1 MSTPIY
7 LDHNAS
13 TPIDPD
19 VLETVIRVSR
29 DSYANPS
36 SVEHSEGSAAAR
48 IVETARAQIAA
59 HIKCKETELVFTS
72 GSTEANNLA
81 ILGAFPRLQEAG
93 RSHLITSKIEHP
105 SVLAC
110 FDHLEGQGARVTR
123 LGVDEG
129 GQISLDE
136 LAEALTDDTGLVSI
150 MTANNETGVLQPIL
164 QAGKLA
170 EDAGA
175 LFHTD
180 FSQASALVPLDLKD
194 SPIHL
199 ASFSGHKAYG
209 PKGVGVLYRSIRK
222 PRVSLA
228 PVVFGGGQEKGLR
241 AGTLNTPGIAG
252 LGHAFELISKNIE
265 HDRERISTLRNQLET
280 ELKDTLK
287 VQINGNAES
296 RLPNTMSITIDGVV
310 PQALMQKLRDNL
322 CFSASSACATEHVET
337 SHVLIA
343 MFGDTPRARN
353 AFRLGLGRRTL
364 QRDISQVADL
374 VRRAAVELLLLRTA
388 KSNVSNPDRAKMY

>member
-1 MSTPIY
+1 MSAPIY

-19 VLETVIRVSR
+19 VLETVVRVSR

-36 SVEHSEGSAAAR
+36 SVEHSQGSAAAR

-59 HIKCKETELVFTS
+59 QINCKETELVFTA

-81 ILGAFPRLQEAG
+81 ILGAFRTVQEAG
-93 RSHLITSKIEHP
+93 RPHLITTKIEHP

-136 LAEALTDDTGLVSI
+136 LAEVLTDETGLVSI
-150 MTANNETGVLQPIL
+150 MAANNETGVLQPIL
-164 QAGKLA
+164 QAGQIA
-170 EDAGA
+170 ENAGA

-180 FSQASALVPLDLKD
+180 FSQASALVPLDLKN

-222 PRVSLA
+222 PRVNLA
-228 PVVFGGGQEKGLR
+228 PVMFGGGQEKGLR

-252 LGHAFELISKNIE
+252 LGHAFELISKNME
-265 HDRERISTLRNQLET
+265 RDRERICALRDQLEKK
-280 ELKDTLK
+280 LKETLQ
-287 VQINGNAES
+287 VQINGNTEA

-310 PQALMQKLRDNL
+310 PQALMQKLRNNL
-322 CFSASSACATEHVET
+322 CFSASSACSTEHVET
-337 SHVLIA
+337 SHVLLA

-353 AFRLGLGRRTL
+353 AFRLGLGRQTR
-364 QRDISQVADL
+364 QEEISEIVKHFA
-374 VRRAAVELLLLRTA
+374 RASSELLLLRT
-388 KSNVSNPDRAKMY
+388 N

>member
-1 MSTPIY
+1 MSEPIY

-36 SVEHSEGSAAAR
+36 SVEHSRGSAAAR
-48 IVETARAQIAA
+48 IVENAREQIAA
-59 HIKCKETELVFTS
+59 LVNCKGTELVFTA

-81 ILGAFPRLQEAG
+81 ILGVFPTLKATG
-93 RSHLITSKIEHP
+93 RTHLITTKIEHP

-136 LAEALTDDTGLVSI
+136 LAEALTDETGLVSI
-150 MTANNETGVLQPIL
+150 MAANNETGVLQPIVE
-164 QAGKLA
+164 AGQLA
-170 EDAGA
+170 EEAGA

-180 FSQASALVPLDLKD
+180 FSQASALVPLDLKNT
-194 SPIHL
+194 PIHL

-209 PKGVGVLYRSIRK
+209 PKGVGALYRSIRK
-222 PRVSLA
+222 PRVNLA
-228 PVVFGGGQEKGLR
+228 PVMFGGGQEKGLR

-252 LGHAFELISKNIE
+252 LGHAFELISKHID
-265 HDRERISTLRNQLET
+265 HDRERIGALRDQLEK
-280 ELKDTLK
+280 ELKEALE
-287 VQINGNAES
+287 VQVNGTTEA
-296 RLPNTMSITIDGVV
+296 RLPNTMSLTIDGVV
-310 PQALMQKLRDNL
+310 PQALMQKLKDDL

-337 SHVLIA
+337 SHVLLA

-353 AFRLGLGRRTL
+353 AFRLGLGRQTS
-364 QRDISQVADL
+364 QDDISSIADFFGN
-374 VRRAAVELLLLRTA
+374 AAQDLLLLRSA
-388 KSNVSNPDRAKMY
+388 

>member
-1 MSTPIY
+1 MSAPIY

-36 SVEHSEGSAAAR
+36 SVEHRQGSEAAR

-59 HIKCKETELVFTS
+59 HVNCKETELVFTA

-81 ILGAFPRLQEAG
+81 ILGAFPMLQEAG
-93 RSHLITSKIEHP
+93 RPHLITTKVEHP

-110 FDHLEGQGARVTR
+110 FDYLEGRGARITR

-136 LAEALTDDTGLVSI
+136 LAEALTDETGLVSI
-150 MTANNETGVLQPIL
+150 MAANNETGVLQPIL
-164 QAGKLA
+164 QAGQRA
-170 EDAGA
+170 EEAGA

-209 PKGVGVLYRSIRK
+209 PKGVGALYRSIRK
-222 PRVSLA
+222 PRVNFA
-228 PVVFGGGQEKGLR
+228 PLMFGGGQEKGLR

-252 LGHAFELISKNIE
+252 LGHAFALISKHIE
-265 HDRERISTLRNQLET
+265 RDRERIGALRDQLEK
-280 ELKDTLK
+280 ELKETLK
-287 VQINGNAES
+287 VQINGNANA
-296 RLPNTMSITIDGVV
+296 RLPNTMSITIDRVV
-310 PQALMQKLRDNL
+310 PQALMQKLRNDL

-337 SHVLIA
+337 SHVLLA

-353 AFRLGLGRRTL
+353 AFRLGLGRQTR
-364 QRDISQVADL
+364 REDISRVADL
-374 VRRAAVELLLLRTA
+374 FGQATGELLLLRSA
-388 KSNVSNPDRAKMY
+388 

>member
-1 MSTPIY
+1 MSEPIY

-36 SVEHSEGSAAAR
+36 SVEHSQGSAAAR
-48 IVETARAQIAA
+48 IVENAREQIAA
-59 HIKCKETELVFTS
+59 LVNCKGTELVFTA

-81 ILGAFPRLQEAG
+81 ILGVFPTLKATG
-93 RSHLITSKIEHP
+93 RTHLITTKIEHP

-136 LAEALTDDTGLVSI
+136 LAEALTDETGLVSI
-150 MTANNETGVLQPIL
+150 MAANNETGVLQPIVE
-164 QAGKLA
+164 AGQLA
-170 EDAGA
+170 EEAGA

-180 FSQASALVPLDLKD
+180 FSQASALVPLDLKNT
-194 SPIHL
+194 PIHL

-209 PKGVGVLYRSIRK
+209 PKGVGALYRSIRK
-222 PRVSLA
+222 PRVNLA
-228 PVVFGGGQEKGLR
+228 PVMFGGGQEKGLR

-252 LGHAFELISKNIE
+252 LGHAFELISKHID
-265 HDRERISTLRNQLET
+265 HDRERIGALRDQLEK
-280 ELKDTLK
+280 ELKEALE
-287 VQINGNAES
+287 VQVNGTTEA
-296 RLPNTMSITIDGVV
+296 RLPNTMSLTIDGVV
-310 PQALMQKLRDNL
+310 PQALMQKLKDDL

-337 SHVLIA
+337 SHVLLA

-353 AFRLGLGRRTL
+353 AFRLGLGRQTSL
-364 QRDISQVADL
+364 DDISSIADFFGN
-374 VRRAAVELLLLRTA
+374 AAQDLLLLRSA
-388 KSNVSNPDRAKMY
+388 

>member
-1 MSTPIY
+1 MSEPIY

-36 SVEHSEGSAAAR
+36 SVEHSQGSAAAR
-48 IVETARAQIAA
+48 IVENAREQIAA
-59 HIKCKETELVFTS
+59 LVNCKETELVFTA

-81 ILGAFPRLQEAG
+81 ILGVFPTLKATG
-93 RSHLITSKIEHP
+93 RTHLITTKIEHP

-136 LAEALTDDTGLVSI
+136 LSEVLTDETGLVSI
-150 MTANNETGVLQPIL
+150 MAANNETGVLQPIL
-164 QAGKLA
+164 KAGQLA
-170 EDAGA
+170 EEAGA

-180 FSQASALVPLDLKD
+180 FSQAPALVPLDLRKM
-194 SPIHL
+194 PVHL

-209 PKGVGVLYRSIRK
+209 PKGVGALYRSIRK
-222 PRVSLA
+222 PRVNLA
-228 PVVFGGGQEKGLR
+228 PVMFGGGQEKGLR

-252 LGHAFELISKNIE
+252 LGHAFELISKRIKY
-265 HDRERISTLRNQLET
+265 DRKRIGALRDQLEK
-280 ELKDTLK
+280 ELKDILQ
-287 VQINGNAES
+287 VQINGNTQA

-310 PQALMQKLRDNL
+310 PQALMQKLRNDL

-337 SHVLIA
+337 SHVLLA

-353 AFRLGLGRRTL
+353 AFRLGLGRQTS
-364 QRDISQVADL
+364 QEEISEIVNLFA
-374 VRRAAVELLLLRTA
+374 RASSELLLLKTA
-388 KSNVSNPDRAKMY
+388 

>member
-1 MSTPIY
+1 MSAPIY

-36 SVEHSEGSAAAR
+36 SVEHSDGSAAAR

-59 HIKCKETELVFTS
+59 HINCKEIELVFTA

-81 ILGAFPRLQEAG
+81 ILGAFPTLQKAG
-93 RSHLITSKIEHP
+93 RAHLITTKIEHP

-110 FDHLEGQGARVTR
+110 FDHLETQGARVTR
-123 LGVDEG
+123 LDVDEG

-136 LAEALTDDTGLVSI
+136 LEEALTDETGLVSI
-150 MTANNETGVLQPIL
+150 MAANNETGVLQPIL
-164 QAGKLA
+164 QAGQLA
-170 EDAGA
+170 ENAGA

-180 FSQASALVPLDLKD
+180 FSQASALVPLVLKD

-209 PKGVGVLYRSIRK
+209 PKGVGALYRSIRK
-222 PRVSLA
+222 PRVNLA
-228 PVVFGGGQEKGLR
+228 PVLFGGGQEKGLR

-265 HDRERISTLRNQLET
+265 RDRERISILRDQLET
-280 ELKDTLK
+280 ELKETLQ
-287 VQINGNAES
+287 VHINGNPEA
-296 RLPNTMSITIDGVV
+296 RLPNTMSVTIDGVV
-310 PQALMQKLRDNL
+310 PQALMQKLRNDL

-337 SHVLIA
+337 SHVLLA
-343 MFGDTPRARN
+343 MFGDTPRSRN
-353 AFRLGLGRRTL
+353 AFRLGLGRQTR
-364 QRDISQVADL
+364 REDISRITDLFGQAVA
-374 VRRAAVELLLLRTA
+374 ELLLLRSA
-388 KSNVSNPDRAKMY
+388 